1 MYVKNRIYKFFKKN
15 LECFFL
21 YIIVIYR
28 FIVLL
33 FILLEIYILCYLL
46 VLNVRICM
54 LMEWISGLICI
65 NIINLF

>member
-1 MYVKNRIYKFFKKN
+1 MLRIEYISFLKN

-46 VLNVRICM
+46 VLNVRMCM

>member
-1 MYVKNRIYKFFKKN
+1 MLRIEYISFLKN

>member
-1 MYVKNRIYKFFKKN
+1 MLRKEYISFLKN

-46 VLNVRICM
+46 VLNVRM
-54 LMEWISGLICI
+54 YVDGVDKWI
-65 NIINLF
+65 NMY

>member
-1 MYVKNRIYKFFKKN
+1 MLRIEYISFLKN

-33 FILLEIYILCYLL
+33 LIILLEIYILCYLL